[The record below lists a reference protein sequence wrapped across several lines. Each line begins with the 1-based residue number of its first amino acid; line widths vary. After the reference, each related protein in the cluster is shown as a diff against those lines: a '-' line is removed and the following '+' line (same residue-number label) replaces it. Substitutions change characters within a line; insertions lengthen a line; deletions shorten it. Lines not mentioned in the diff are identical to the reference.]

1 MSTIITS
8 CSLTRLLTRGL
19 VVATP
24 QTSWMHSLMYA
35 FSFIKDVGLRIKVP
49 GWRMYRLDVCLAC
62 NVICDGVH
70 VWKLGLGVEG
80 LGFRA

>member
-1 MSTIITS
+1 
-8 CSLTRLLTRGL
+8 
-19 VVATP
+19 
-24 QTSWMHSLMYA
+24 MYA

-70 VWKLGLGVEG
+70 VICDGVHVWKLGLGVEG